1 MRRELRSWAGGSRNS
16 RREAEKLGER
26 FLKVGLKI
34 LISAGVLAS
43 LISCGVRRE
52 AGGYGYPRW
61 FLEGVGDQG
70 IRCAV
75 GYGRIFVDPDT
86 SVAYAMRDGVERVA
100 REMAVAIRSEQG
112 FSAVPGGLRSMG
124 GLFSEEVDWAKVE
137 TIREQ
142 CRVVDSAQVH
152 GMTLA
157 LVCHGSEGA
166 FEVER
171 ARMPEKAPKWVRKLP
186 KKKGYVFSVGTS
198 HLYYHEANSWR
209 EAERAARL
217 ELARDVLSQIRD
229 LSKQAGGT
237 LEQVIVT
244 KTEATLRG
252 TRIAGRWLD
261 GKEKACYVLCR
272 MPIR

>member
-1 MRRELRSWAGGSRNS
+1 MGRKRRFSGKKAGT
-16 RREAEKLGER
+16 EAAQQRDCGER
-26 FLKVGLKI
+26 FLRGSLKI

-52 AGGYGYPRW
+52 DGGNGYPSW

-86 SVAYAMRDGVERVA
+86 SVAYAKRDGVERVA
-100 REMAVAIRSEQG
+100 KGMAVAVRSEQG
-112 FSAVPGGLRSMG
+112 FAAAPGGLRSMG
-124 GLFSEEVDWAKVE
+124 GVFSEEVDWAKVK

-157 LVCHGSEGA
+157 LVCYGAESA
-166 FEVER
+166 FELER
-171 ARMPEKAPKWVRKLP
+171 TRMPERPPKWVRKLP
-186 KKKGYVFSVGTS
+186 KKKGYVFAVGTS
-198 HLYYHEANSWR
+198 HLYYNEATSWR

-217 ELARDVLSQIRD
+217 ELARYVLSQIRD
-229 LSKQAGGT
+229 LSKKAGGT
-237 LEQVIVT
+237 LEQVIAT

-252 TRIAGRWLD
+252 VRIAGRWLD
-261 GKEKACYVLCR
+261 RKTKACYVLCR
-272 MPIR
+272 MPSR